1 MTMKLKMLLQAFS
14 REQLI
19 KMLSD
24 PQFWVAVAFV
34 IFIIA
39 IFNPVRKILTSS
51 LDGKINEIK
60 TSIEEAENLKNE
72 TQIILGDIKKRQNE
86 VALEIKDIHLV
97 AKETIKNL
105 EFQAQKKLN
114 EQSAKRELIA
124 KAKIDQMA
132 RDANISIQ
140 LQITQTSIEAAVTL
154 LEKKLNQEEKQG
166 LINQSITDI
175 GLVLKN

>member
-1 MTMKLKMLLQAFS
+1 M
-14 REQLI
+14 
-19 KMLSD
+19 
-24 PQFWVAVAFV
+24 
-34 IFIIA
+34 
-39 IFNPVRKILTSS
+39 
-51 LDGKINEIK
+51 
-60 TSIEEAENLKNE
+60 
-72 TQIILGDIKKRQNE
+72 
-86 VALEIKDIHLV
+86 
-97 AKETIKNL
+97 
-105 EFQAQKKLN
+105 
-114 EQSAKRELIA
+114 IA

>member
-1 MTMKLKMLLQAFS
+1 
-14 REQLI
+14 
-19 KMLSD
+19 MLSD

-86 VALEIKDIHLV
+86 VELEIKDINLA

-105 EFQAQKKLN
+105 ESQAQKKLS
-114 EQSAKRELIA
+114 EQSTKRELIA

-132 RDANISIQ
+132 RDTNISIQ
-140 LQITQTSIEAAVTL
+140 HHITQTSIEAAIKL
-154 LEKKLNQEEKQG
+154 LEKKLNQEEKQD
-166 LINQSITDI
+166 LINQSIKDI

>member
-1 MTMKLKMLLQAFS
+1 MFS

-19 KMLSD
+19 KVLSD

-34 IFIIA
+34 IFVIA
-39 IFNPVRKILTSS
+39 IFNPVRKILISS

-60 TSIEEAENLKNE
+60 ISIEEAENLKNE
-72 TQIILGDIKKRQNE
+72 TQVILGDIKKRQNE
-86 VALEIKDIHLV
+86 VELEIKDIHLA

-105 EFQAQKKLN
+105 ESQGQKKLS
-114 EQSAKRELIA
+114 EQSTKRELIA

-140 LQITQTSIEAAVTL
+140 DYITQTSIEAAVKL
-154 LEKKLNQEEKQG
+154 LEKKLNQKEKQD
-166 LINQSITDI
+166 LINRSISDI

>member
-1 MTMKLKMLLQAFS
+1 
-14 REQLI
+14 
-19 KMLSD
+19 MLSD

>member
-1 MTMKLKMLLQAFS
+1 
-14 REQLI
+14 
-19 KMLSD
+19 MLSD
-24 PQFWVAVAFV
+24 PQFWVAVAFI

-72 TQIILGDIKKRQNE
+72 TQVILGDIKKRQNE
-86 VALEIKDIHLV
+86 VELEIKDINLA

-105 EFQAQKKLN
+105 ESQAQKKLS
-114 EQSAKRELIA
+114 EQSTKRELIA

>member
-1 MTMKLKMLLQAFS
+1 
-14 REQLI
+14 
-19 KMLSD
+19 MLSD

-72 TQIILGDIKKRQNE
+72 TQVILGDIKKRQNE
-86 VALEIKDIHLV
+86 VELEIKDINLA

-105 EFQAQKKLN
+105 ESQAQKKLS
-114 EQSAKRELIA
+114 EQSTKRELIA

-132 RDANISIQ
+132 SDANISIQ
-140 LQITQTSIEAAVTL
+140 HHITQTSIEAAIKL

-166 LINQSITDI
+166 LINQSIKDI

>member
-1 MTMKLKMLLQAFS
+1 
-14 REQLI
+14 
-19 KMLSD
+19 MLSD

-34 IFIIA
+34 IFVIIL
-39 IFNPVRKILTSS
+39 FNPVRKILGIS
-51 LDGKINEIK
+51 LDAKINEIK
-60 TSIEEAENLKNE
+60 NSIEEAENLKNE
-72 TQIILGDIKKRQNE
+72 TQVILGDIKKRQNE
-86 VALEIKDIHLV
+86 VELEIKDINLA

-105 EFQAQKKLN
+105 ESQAQKKLS
-114 EQSAKRELIA
+114 EQSTKRELIA

-140 LQITQTSIEAAVTL
+140 HHITQTSIEAAIKL

-166 LINQSITDI
+166 LINQSIKDI

>member
-1 MTMKLKMLLQAFS
+1 
-14 REQLI
+14 
-19 KMLSD
+19 MLSD

-39 IFNPVRKILTSS
+39 IFNPVRKVLISS

-72 TQIILGDIKKRQNE
+72 TQVILGDIKKRQNE
-86 VALEIKDIHLV
+86 VALEIKEIHLV

-105 EFQAQKKLN
+105 ESQALKKLN
-114 EQSAKRELIA
+114 EQSTKRELIA

-140 LQITQTSIEAAVTL
+140 LQITQTSIEAAVKL

-175 GLVLKN
+175 GLVLKH